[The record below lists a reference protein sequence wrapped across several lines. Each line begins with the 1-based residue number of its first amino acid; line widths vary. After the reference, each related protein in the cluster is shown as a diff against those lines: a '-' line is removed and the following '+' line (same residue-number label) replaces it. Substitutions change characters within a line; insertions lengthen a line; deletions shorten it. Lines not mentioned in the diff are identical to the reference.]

1 MESLS
6 SMSSIPG
13 PRTNRE
19 PEESS
24 VQERRRPMRS
34 ATMKRGNPEPL
45 TPELQAELDAL
56 AAMPE
61 SEIDTTEMPPITD
74 WSHAVRGPFYRPI
87 KRPLSL
93 RVDADI
99 LDWFQ
104 RQGQGYQTR
113 MNFALREE
121 VEGHRKHARSE

>member
-24 VQERRRPMRS
+24 AQERRRYMRG
-34 ATMKRGNPEPL
+34 ANMKRGNPEPL

-56 AAMPE
+56 TAMPE

-113 MNFALREE
+113 MNSALREY
-121 VEGHRKHARSE
+121 VERHHKASA